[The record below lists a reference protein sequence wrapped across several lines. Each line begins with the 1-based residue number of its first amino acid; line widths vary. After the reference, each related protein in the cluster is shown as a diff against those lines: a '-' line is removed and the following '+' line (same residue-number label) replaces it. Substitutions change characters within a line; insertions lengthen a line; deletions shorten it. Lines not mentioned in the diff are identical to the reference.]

1 MEEIRRGMKNKIIST
16 LLIGALI
23 AVSIT
28 GCGGKGKEKGEV
40 NPVQEKVNKMSKS
53 QLRSEYMSLYDQY
66 TNVCQQYDDLQT
78 VLHGIQNEEAP
89 SAAIGIA
96 GDGTG
101 RFTFNSTDSKIIFP
115 STFQYPNAE
124 PIAPSGNISVVD
136 DVTVKVNS
144 TWIYKLTGSAL
155 EMEHS
160 SGISGT
166 IKVAKISTNYTTDL
180 LQTDVLEPWF
190 SNLPPSSV
198 QYTKIFINN
207 KDYGMQAKTTTMID
221 SEDAY
226 LTCGMVGFGTYTV
239 TYIFVYR
246 GDQDPS
252 KDESIHNV
260 INSISI
266 NKNSLLVGEN

>member
-1 MEEIRRGMKNKIIST
+1 MKKKLLSLGLIVAT
-16 LLIGALI
+16 LMIT
-23 AVSIT
+23 IT
-28 GCGGKGKEKGEV
+28 GCGSTGDEL
-40 NPVQEKVNKMSKS
+40 QDQINKMSKA
-53 QLRSEYMSLYDQY
+53 QLRKEYRSLYDQY

-78 VLHGIQNEEAP
+78 VLKGIQDEEAP
-89 SAAIGIA
+89 SAAIGIT

-115 STFQYPNAE
+115 TTFQYPNADQ
-124 PIAPSGNISVVD
+124 IAPDGSISVVD
-136 DVTVKVNS
+136 DVSVGVNS

-166 IKVAKISTNYTTDL
+166 IKVAKIKTNYTTDI

-190 SNLPPSSV
+190 ANLPPANL

-207 KDYGMQAKTTTMID
+207 NDYGVQAKTTTMID

-246 GDQDPS
+246 GDQDSS
-252 KDESIHNV
+252 KDESIRNV

-266 NKNSLLVGEN
+266 NGNNLLVGDN